1 MFDMPLIEIGT
12 KARTGS
18 GQWLG
23 EFAATF
29 GLLFTIVA
37 GSRANPEAVPALVA
51 LWIVAGYWF
60 TSSTSFANPAI
71 TLARALTD

>member
-1 MFDMPLIEIGT
+1 MILAQLAGGFAGVLLAHGMFDMPLIEIGT

-37 GSRANPEAVPALVA
+37 GSRAKPEAVPALVA
-51 LWIVAGYWF
+51 LWIV
-60 TSSTSFANPAI
+60 
-71 TLARALTD
+71 